1 MYFIHNVV
9 DKIHHKHLSVCY
21 GYIMDPINAREA
33 ENNKIINGLLQ
44 LNIQRTPMFIDTCR
58 VVIKIA

>member
-1 MYFIHNVV
+1 
-9 DKIHHKHLSVCY
+9 
-21 GYIMDPINAREA
+21 MDPINAREA